1 VRHVLNGA
9 EAVDAF
15 DAWAPDMILMDM
27 NMPVLD
33 GYAATRRI
41 RERQAQ
47 RRVVIVI
54 VTASGF
60 EEDHRDAF
68 GAGADGWLRKP
79 LRDDTLLADIGARLG
94 VQYRHGGSTREDR
107 PSTLPPRDLPG
118 LVAALPIEIVA
129 TLRAA
134 VRAADFEE
142 AQRVID
148 RIRREHAAAAE
159 ALREHLDRFDYEA
172 ITTALAGAGSRAPTA

>member
-1 VRHVLNGA
+1 
-9 EAVDAF
+9 
-15 DAWAPDMILMDM
+15 
-27 NMPVLD
+27 
-33 GYAATRRI
+33 
-41 RERQAQ
+41 
-47 RRVVIVI
+47 
-54 VTASGF
+54 
-60 EEDHRDAF
+60 
-68 GAGADGWLRKP
+68 